1 MTLLAYHSGGLKQL
15 SREPT
20 AAALSKT
27 TQLRPKGT
35 PRKANYGRLLQ
46 HTQALILGGTV
57 RRITKAVLGGLAGS
71 ALVLGGTQA
80 ASAALEAKFW
90 FRDGLTD
97 LVPTAPGPFDSA
109 TAKTTITERTDKTT
123 FRLHVRG
130 IDPSVAGNAFAAHLH
145 VGPCGNTGGHYKD
158 DPLGPA
164 DRENEVWFD
173 LVPDEEGVASDDS
186 SVSFVPV
193 DGDPAYVRGE
203 MSIVIHALPNDTTVS
218 PNPKQACFP
227 LSVPQ
232 WIPAATE

>member
-1 MTLLAYHSGGLKQL
+1 
-15 SREPT
+15 
-20 AAALSKT
+20 
-27 TQLRPKGT
+27 
-35 PRKANYGRLLQ
+35 
-46 HTQALILGGTV
+46 V

-90 FRDGLTD
+90 FNHD
-97 LVPTAPGPFDSA
+97 LKDLSTEQVGPFDWA
-109 TAKTTITERTDKTT
+109 TAKTTITQRTKKTT

-130 IDPSVAGNAFAAHLH
+130 IDPSAAGETFAAHLH
-145 VGPCGNTGGHYKD
+145 VGPCGTNTGGHYKN

-173 LVPDEEGVASDDS
+173 LVPDEEGVARDNS
-186 SVSFVPV
+186 SVSFVPI
-193 DGDPAYVRGE
+193 DGDLAFVPGE
-203 MSIVIHALPNDTTVS
+203 MSIVIHELPNGTSVN

-232 WIPAATE
+232 WVPRATG

>member
-1 MTLLAYHSGGLKQL
+1 
-15 SREPT
+15 
-20 AAALSKT
+20 
-27 TQLRPKGT
+27 
-35 PRKANYGRLLQ
+35 
-46 HTQALILGGTV
+46 V

-97 LVPTAPGPFDSA
+97 LLKTEGPFDSA
-109 TAKTTITERTDKTT
+109 KAKITITERTKKTT

-173 LVPDEEGVASDDS
+173 LVPDEEGIARDAS

-193 DGDPAYVRGE
+193 DGDLAYVPGE
-203 MSIVIHALPNDTTVS
+203 MSIVIHELPNGTSVN

-232 WIPAATE
+232 WVPPATG

>member
-1 MTLLAYHSGGLKQL
+1 M
-15 SREPT
+15 
-20 AAALSKT
+20 
-27 TQLRPKGT
+27 
-35 PRKANYGRLLQ
+35 
-46 HTQALILGGTV
+46 

-109 TAKTTITERTDKTT
+109 TAKTTITERTNKTT

-130 IDPSVAGNAFAAHLH
+130 IYPSVAGNAFAAHLH

-173 LVPDEEGVASDDS
+173 LVPDEEGVARDDS